1 MNIAHGLLL
10 MAVVFFAVWVL
21 FAVVSETII
30 RRDRRSG
37 KDGR

>member
-1 MNIAHGLLL
+1 MTIAHGLLL
-10 MAVVFFAVWVL
+10 MAAVFLAMWVL

-37 KDGR
+37 KDER